1 MNCITFFTK
10 PDCTLC
16 RAALYVVKR
25 VQSHIPFELNS
36 IDISAPGNEIFLA
49 QYKHDIPIVHLNDVE
64 IFRHR
69 VDERQFRKLLR
80 AAV

>member
-1 MNCITFFTK
+1 MNRITFFTK

-25 VQSHIPFELNS
+25 VQSQVHFELNS
-36 IDISAPGNEIFLA
+36 IDIASPGNEFFFA
-49 QYKHDIPIVHLNDVE
+49 QYKHDIPVVHLNDVE

-69 VDERQFRKLLR
+69 VDERQLRNLLQT
-80 AAV
+80 AV